1 MLKNTFFLVL
11 SSRWREIYEKQ
22 QPEAR
27 DLILRFMEERD
38 SILRQNAKLN
48 RDLVFFVSKHDT
60 TKRVLT
66 EKKFSLLKTGNANR
80 TELYR
85 FMWIQRA

>member
-48 RDLVFFVSKHDT
+48 RDLELLRHECHERRTGVHLLYILLISLAGILLCFVV
-60 TKRVLT
+60 RNV
-66 EKKFSLLKTGNANR
+66 
-80 TELYR
+80 
-85 FMWIQRA
+85 